1 MKALCRFDGIGAT
14 DCFANPRHASK
25 QPPHN
30 NKQQTTKQQP
40 RQPKAEIKQLER
52 EEADLDAR
60 LREADARLSRIAAI
74 AEAQA
79 KLDAQLQVLARAAAE
94 QNAR

>member
-1 MKALCRFDGIGAT
+1 MQVRWYWGDRLLCQ
-14 DCFANPRHASK
+14 SK
-25 QPPHN
+25 TRIKTTTTQ
-30 NKQQTTKQQP
+30 QQTTKQQP